1 MRIIMFILVL
11 TLFKLLLLSMVY
23 HSILLLIR
31 GYSTMLG
38 YWDDKEKTDEVRVHV
53 YRALRNNRFCV
64 LR

>member
-53 YRALRNNRFCV
+53 YRAEK
-64 LR
+64 

>member
-38 YWDDKEKTDEVRVHV
+38 YWDDKEKTDEVRVQM
-53 YRALRNNRFCV
+53 YRAEK
-64 LR
+64 

>member
-11 TLFKLLLLSMVY
+11 TFFKLTFLSMVY

-53 YRALRNNRFCV
+53 YRAEK
-64 LR
+64 